1 VKEDVRQ
8 QHFVF
13 EIVWNKAIP
22 AEQKIKEIE
31 EGNYQ

>member
-13 EIVWNKAIP
+13 EIVCNKAIP